1 MMHIEGHLAGNEA
14 VRPLGIELYLNSG
27 KLASMLW
34 LRLWMCTSGIE
45 KENLKSDMIKILEKD
60 KYSMYTQ
67 QKVINI
73 LYDMLENK
81 FSSLIHYV

>member
-1 MMHIEGHLAGNEA
+1 
-14 VRPLGIELYLNSG
+14 
-27 KLASMLW
+27 
-34 LRLWMCTSGIE
+34 MCTSGIE
-45 KENLKSDMIKILEKD
+45 NENLDSDMIKILEKD

-81 FSSLIHYV
+81 FSSLIHNV

>member
-1 MMHIEGHLAGNEA
+1 MHIDGRLAGKEA
-14 VRPLGIELYLNSG
+14 VRPVGIPLYLNSD

-81 FSSLIHYV
+81 FPSLIHYV